1 MPSVLKSASLQITR
15 SCWQG
20 IDAQITQIKSP
31 KSKPALSGGEASK
44 GSKRLT
50 SPTPNAAQG
59 AHGSYKINQKPGY
72 IHNLCDPPVF
82 APSTTSMFI
91 LLLRL
96 TDVEIFSIYANIY
109 SFEHFSLCQNTQIFF
124 LIDISTLAL
133 IDADWCQLMMI
144 DADWCYL
151 VAKFI
156 SIASGSIW
164 WSNFHLM
171 QMAPSGGQICIQFKW
186 YHVVAKFS
194 PVTESIPGSVVP
206 LAMFI

>member
-20 IDAQITQIKSP
+20 IDAQITQIKASFEQ
-31 KSKPALSGGEASK
+31 GEASK

-50 SPTPNAAQG
+50 SPTPNVGQG

-109 SFEHFSLCQNTQIFF
+109 SFEHFSLCQNT
-124 LIDISTLAL
+124 
-133 IDADWCQLMMI
+133 
-144 DADWCYL
+144 
-151 VAKFI
+151 
-156 SIASGSIW
+156 
-164 WSNFHLM
+164 
-171 QMAPSGGQICIQFKW
+171 
-186 YHVVAKFS
+186 
-194 PVTESIPGSVVP
+194 
-206 LAMFI
+206 